1 MSVTVSQIVGRSL
14 RFIQVIDARQPVK
27 ASDVETAILALNAMV
42 RRWEADGISLG
53 WVPVENPSD
62 ELSVPEEAEQCVAA
76 NLAVLLAPEYGVSVN
91 PVVASMATQGMN
103 DIMRDQQVA
112 TPIRPILNAPI
123 PSEYRSNTING
134 SSWYNG

>member
-1 MSVTVSQIVGRSL
+1 MSTVAQIVGRSL
-14 RFIQVIDARQPVK
+14 RLIQVIDARQPVK
-27 ASDVETAILALNAMV
+27 ASDTETAILALNAMV

-53 WVPVENPSD
+53 WIPVENPSD
-62 ELSVPEEAEQCVAA
+62 ELSVPHEAEQAVAA
-76 NLAVLLAPEYGVSVN
+76 NLAVLLAPEYGVSIS

-123 PSEYRSNTING
+123 PADYRSNTLNG
-134 SSWYNG
+134 YSWFNG